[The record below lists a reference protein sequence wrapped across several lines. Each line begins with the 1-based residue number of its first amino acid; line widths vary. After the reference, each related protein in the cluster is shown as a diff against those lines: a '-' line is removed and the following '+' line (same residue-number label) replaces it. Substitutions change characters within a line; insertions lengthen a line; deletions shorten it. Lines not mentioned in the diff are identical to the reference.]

1 MPTNVFP
8 SDVLIQ
14 GTLTPTTINLPAS
27 SVTNTA
33 VAAAAGISAS
43 KLQHAHRAVLAQG
56 SASNAAAQTQVLHVV
71 VGATGTVQAVKAG
84 AVVPA
89 VGAATATVDIKK
101 NGTTILSA
109 PISLS
114 SAQTARQLVS
124 GTITVPAVAVGD
136 VLEIVITATA
146 GGGTLA
152 QGLFA
157 AVDIFEDAQ

>member
-1 MPTNVFP
+1 MTIPAGAISSSNIASP
-8 SDVLIQ
+8 LDADK
-14 GTLTPTTINLPAS
+14 LT
-27 SVTNTA
+27 
-33 VAAAAGISAS
+33 
-43 KLQHAHRAVLAQG
+43 HAHRAVYAQG
-56 SASNAAAQTQVLHVV
+56 SAVSAAAATQVIYVV
-71 VGATGTVQAVKAG
+71 VGATGTIEAVKAG

-124 GTITVPAVAVGD
+124 GTISDDDVVAGD
-136 VLEIVITATA
+136 VLEIVVTATA

-157 AVDIFEDAQ
+157 MVDIFEDAT